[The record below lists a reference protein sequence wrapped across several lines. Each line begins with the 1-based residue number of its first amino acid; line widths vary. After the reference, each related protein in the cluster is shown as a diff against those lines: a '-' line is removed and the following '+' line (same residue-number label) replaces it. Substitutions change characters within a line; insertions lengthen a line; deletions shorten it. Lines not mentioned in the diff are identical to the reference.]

1 MGDLFVR
8 LDVGVAGR
16 EREGFKLRGG
26 VAPRP
31 TATRARRGGGGVR
44 SIRRRRLVR
53 SAPVWRD
60 VRAVGA
66 APHRRVR
73 TATWRGAVRVPGAR
87 RGVRALRYSPAG
99 SRRRRPY
106 VGVWYRGTTV
116 RDRYEIKR
124 DRLYCF
130 TR

>member
-1 MGDLFVR
+1 M
-8 LDVGVAGR
+8 
-16 EREGFKLRGG
+16 
-26 VAPRP
+26 
-31 TATRARRGGGGVR
+31 VR